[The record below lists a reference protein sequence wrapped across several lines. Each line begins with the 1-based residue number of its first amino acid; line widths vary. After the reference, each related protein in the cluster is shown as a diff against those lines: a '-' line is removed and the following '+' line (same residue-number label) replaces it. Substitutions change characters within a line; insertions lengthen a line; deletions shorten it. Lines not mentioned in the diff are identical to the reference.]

1 MLASLYRAH
10 GNEVQVHVLDHL
22 MEKHWVNVPPLPNRL
37 NIIRDT
43 HETLGHI
50 GRERL
55 IGSLK
60 QWYWWP
66 GMAN

>member
-1 MLASLYRAH
+1 M
-10 GNEVQVHVLDHL
+10 EVHVLDQL
-22 MEKHWVNVPPLPNRL
+22 GRKQWVNVPPVPNRVD
-37 NIIRDT
+37 IIKDT

-60 QWYWWP
+60 
-66 GMAN
+66 